1 MGPLWKEPPS
11 ASSLAPAVNPARVR
25 SMGRL
30 GSQPGP
36 ALASLSLRFLICTMA
51 SRGGGGGAVL
61 VSRCCAAP
69 ARAGGAAAAAA
80 GAGVGCQES
89 PHRQLLPPGAAR
101 GLQPSAG
108 TRQAQVSGGWGAG
121 GAATPWLG
129 GGAARRTAGVCFAPR
144 MRHWL
149 PSSWPQLST
158 AHGRAPTS
166 RACCVSWRQ
175 CRVSSGPRDLAGRG
189 GGGPPKPNQQEQE
202 GAGAGQLD
210 SLTHSPET
218 QLLSACVRREP
229 AGASRRAPQEES

>member
-129 GGAARRTAGVCFAPR
+129 GGGCPPHSGGVFCPQDAALAPELLAAAEYSTRPGANLEGLLRQLETVSGELWAPGPGRT
-144 MRHWL
+144 
-149 PSSWPQLST
+149 
-158 AHGRAPTS
+158 
-166 RACCVSWRQ
+166 
-175 CRVSSGPRDLAGRG
+175 RG
-189 GGGPPKPNQQEQE
+189 WGTPETQP
-202 GAGAGQLD
+202 AGAGRRRGGAAG
-210 SLTHSPET
+210 LTHSLT
-218 QLLSACVRREP
+218 RDTVAQCLCQA
-229 AGASRRAPQEES
+229 